1 MITASL
7 GMTSIVL
14 ASVES
19 MRNTTNMTEGSDTG
33 GLTSSSGTGTSG
45 SEGGGT
51 GTSGSEGG
59 SSSSP

>member
-19 MRNTTNMTEGSDTG
+19 MTNTTNMTEGSDTG

-45 SEGGGT
+45 SEGG
-51 GTSGSEGG
+51 